1 MTVLLRP
8 KCLPGLQRLTLELA
22 AIGSTKLKTLE
33 LRPLPLP
40 RDGAMAAPA
49 TIAGRL
55 ASRDAFAG
63 SPIIHKGSTTLLSR
77 SWGVAISPS
86 PTHNIRHTH
95 ASRVGRQDVHQR
107 GCVTAGGEGK

>member
-1 MTVLLRP
+1 MKSGGSCGAQTKTRIALDSAEDTCGLTVERFAAHSKSAMTVLLRQ

-40 RDGAMAAPA
+40 RDGAIAAPA

-63 SPIIHKGSTTLLSR
+63 SPIIHKGSTNAA
-77 SWGVAISPS
+77 VP
-86 PTHNIRHTH
+86 
-95 ASRVGRQDVHQR
+95 
-107 GCVTAGGEGK
+107 